1 MSEPARAIVH
11 DQFRVMGG
19 AERVACAM
27 ARLLDCPIYAGRVDD
42 GVVPADVDVREVFD
56 GRVGR
61 RAMRSHYMVQDA
73 YQMLAW
79 QQQPA
84 LREYDT
90 LVVNKTNPL
99 WYVPQE
105 HQTVVAYIHST
116 PRGLYDQFARSE
128 YGIAKRGL
136 KMWMRTLF
144 ETNRCTPD
152 ALACNSELVKRR
164 IGLHWGR
171 DDVACIHPPVDTDA
185 FGQDAARGDGDYL
198 FTVSRLH
205 DHKRVDELVA
215 AARQLD
221 CDVIIAGDGPAR
233 ERLTREA
240 PRNVQFTGYVS
251 DAEKAALLADAEA
264 VWFGAENEDFG
275 IVPIEALA
283 SGTPVIGVRD
293 GYTQYQIRDGE
304 NGVLYD
310 RGVDNLVAAIERFGR
325 EGVAMDAAALEQ
337 YADQFSAARFRER
350 FYEWLR
356 LVERTTGVDVTH
368 DTRDRD
374 GRERVPVEADGG
386 ESC

>member
-205 DHKRVDELVA
+205 DHKRRA
-215 AARQLD
+215 APPSSASATATRSIKSATVRTACCTTAASTTWLPPSSGSTAR
-221 CDVIIAGDGPAR
+221 AWR
-233 ERLTREA
+233 WTTRRWSSTPTNLA
-240 PRNVQFTGYVS
+240 PRGS
-251 DAEKAALLADAEA
+251 
-264 VWFGAENEDFG
+264 
-275 IVPIEALA
+275 A
-283 SGTPVIGVRD
+283 SGSMSGCGSSSVRPAW
-293 GYTQYQIRDGE
+293 T
-304 NGVLYD
+304 
-310 RGVDNLVAAIERFGR
+310 
-325 EGVAMDAAALEQ
+325 
-337 YADQFSAARFRER
+337 
-350 FYEWLR
+350 
-356 LVERTTGVDVTH
+356 
-368 DTRDRD
+368 
-374 GRERVPVEADGG
+374 
-386 ESC
+386 